1 MDKNYTIM
9 DLSRYVKVARELAIL
24 GNYEKS
30 LSKYKTALNI
40 IQSRLGEISDNYLKD
55 KWKGTEDTLKNEV
68 MLVYKAY
75 EIAKRF
81 ENSEEERRRRQR
93 EEEEENNKILMR
105 DYRPDKKKEDEN
117 GEYYIDEKGEKF
129 YKRWAHFGGRPPF
142 GYVNDPNDPNNV
154 RHKPKKDPDV
164 WDPPDDYKKPAKIG
178 VYSVKEELK
187 KYQNLQVI
195 ITNPV
200 ITNQVQIT
208 IVQEVK
214 QTTIEEVTT
223 TIIIIITTGKI
234 PLIKIT
240 KTNHLNQV
248 NKAQAKTEKKKKTHV
263 KENLHFI

>member
-1 MDKNYTIM
+1 MDNKNYTIM

-40 IQSRLGEISDNYLKD
+40 IQSRLGEISDNYLKE

-105 DYRPDKKKEDEN
+105 DYKPDKKKEDEN

-164 WDPPDDYKKPAKIG
+164 WDPPDDYKKPAKK
-178 VYSVKEELK
+178 VS
-187 KYQNLQVI
+187 NLHQI
-195 ITNPV
+195 IINQI

-208 IVQEVK
+208 IVK
-214 QTTIEEVTT
+214 
-223 TIIIIITTGKI
+223 
-234 PLIKIT
+234 
-240 KTNHLNQV
+240 
-248 NKAQAKTEKKKKTHV
+248 
-263 KENLHFI
+263 